1 MNHGY
6 HESLVFPA
14 QRRNGAHKVV
24 QRKPTKKRNT
34 NQTVETTTW
43 NAFVFVL
50 SFSFT
55 ESVFWVTVWWLFI
68 FCILHLKFRDVV
80 GGFTQK
86 ISVTSHSFWP
96 SQIPLRVTH
105 PLTMGGKHMDLKMAE
120 VSQRQSG
127 HKRGK
132 QNMWPKWFRRHHDSH
147 LEPCD
152 CSPDSA
158 RKRKRSFQHAVC
170 SSRWICFNF
179 NWEILAKRNHLY

>member
-1 MNHGY
+1 MYATVWNHNHPY
-6 HESLVFPA
+6 WLFNRP
-14 QRRNGAHKVV
+14 
-24 QRKPTKKRNT
+24 KKINHHSFWVLC
-34 NQTVETTTW
+34 NHQKF
-43 NAFVFVL
+43 NFIHFVFKTIDIKQHERH
-50 SFSFT
+50 FMCF
-55 ESVFWVTVWWLFI
+55 
-68 FCILHLKFRDVV
+68 LHLKFRDAV

-147 LEPCD
+147 LEPCG
-152 CSPDSA
+152 CSPNSA

-170 SSRWICFNF
+170 SSRWICCNF

>member
-1 MNHGY
+1 MGTMKALSFLPSAGTERTRLYKGN
-6 HESLVFPA
+6 
-14 QRRNGAHKVV
+14 Q
-24 QRKPTKKRNT
+24 QKKWNT
-34 NQTVETTTW
+34 NQAVETTTW

-96 SQIPLRVTH
+96 SQIPLRLTH
-105 PLTMGGKHMDLKMAE
+105 PITLGGKHMDLKMAE